1 MVQCSQGG
9 ACGTS
14 SGALL
19 SMLAVVSVGKEG
31 AHHLTQLFLLCAC
44 VCVCVPTNL
53 PIEVL
58 QELLTVGVADSGDA
72 LTLGR
77 GGAGQHISLASSMS
91 DITRSAA

>member
-1 MVQCSQGG
+1 
-9 ACGTS
+9 
-14 SGALL
+14 
-19 SMLAVVSVGKEG
+19 MLAVVSVGKEG

-77 GGAGQHISLASSMS
+77 GGEAHLLSFIPEAVSHAALHEQLTLARV
-91 DITRSAA
+91 T